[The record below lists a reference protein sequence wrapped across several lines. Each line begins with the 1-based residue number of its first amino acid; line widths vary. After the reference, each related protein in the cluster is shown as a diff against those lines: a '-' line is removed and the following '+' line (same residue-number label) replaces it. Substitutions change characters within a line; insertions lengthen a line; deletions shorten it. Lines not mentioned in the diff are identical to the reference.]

1 MRDNTLLRRPCT
13 APAARWPHVLRAL
26 VVIVLAAA
34 CGDSSPSGTDSG
46 DGGTPVGPG
55 STAPKWI
62 DVAGDRQAP
71 LPPQVPATTTLFT
84 TSDACA
90 QCHLAAEGTAVR
102 DAKGRDVSA
111 VGTWKASAM
120 ALAARDPYYLASF
133 ADELQFRPNLVKT
146 VEGVCTRC
154 HAPEASV
161 ELAVSGSAPTFAMLT
176 VADPSKEAH
185 LAGEGVACSL
195 CHQITDENLGT
206 FPSFTG
212 GFSVGV
218 LRQIFGPYTDPA
230 TDPMRTL
237 VNYMPTY
244 ASHVARSALCATCHT
259 VVTKPRDSK
268 GNVGP
273 DFPEQVPYLEWLASS
288 YSNEGTPGDKAA
300 TCQDCHMPAIDQD
313 GAELSVAIARKPDGL
328 APRKPFWR
336 HTFAGANVQLS
347 RFAATDPTWIGLP
360 LTKDDH
366 DAQAGAVEATLRGA
380 ATVEI
385 SGTSRNGEDV
395 EIQVKVSNLTGHK
408 FPTGYPSRRAFLHV
422 KVGGIFESGRTD
434 AFGRLVGPGD
444 AIVESA
450 TFAPHLDVVDQP
462 SQVQIYESVPV
473 DVTGK
478 IAHRPLDAH
487 HYAKDNRLVPI
498 GFNRK
503 NSYSAYTAPVG
514 TDGDPDWGSSDVVKY
529 RVAKVPAGTPITVEL
544 CFQTVRPSDLE
555 AFAAKPTPV
564 ARKLFDMATAAPPV
578 PIVIATV
585 SGAAP

>member
-1 MRDNTLLRRPCT
+1 L
-13 APAARWPHVLRAL
+13 HVLAIL
-26 VVIVLAAA
+26 GIAAA
-34 CGDSSPSGTDSG
+34 CGGGSSSG
-46 DGGTPVGPG
+46 DDPG
-55 STAPKWI
+55 SGSSSSGGASGMPKWI
-62 DVAGDRQAP
+62 DVAGDRQGP
-71 LPPQVPATTTLFT
+71 LPAQAPATTTHFT

-102 DAKGRDVSA
+102 DAKGRDVSP

-120 ALAARDPYYLASF
+120 ALASRDPYYLATF
-133 ADELQFRPNLVKT
+133 ADELAFRPNLVKT
-146 VEGVCTRC
+146 VEQTCTRC

-161 ELAVSGSAPTFAMLT
+161 ELEVSGTAPTFAMLT
-176 VADPSKEAH
+176 VADPSNEAH
-185 LAGEGVACSL
+185 LAGEGVACTL

-206 FPSFTG
+206 FSSFTG
-212 GFSVGV
+212 AFTVGA
-218 LRQIFGPYTDPA
+218 LRQIFGPYVDPA

-237 VNYMPTY
+237 VNFTPTY
-244 ASHVARSALCATCHT
+244 AVHVQKSALCATCHT
-259 VVTKPRDSK
+259 VITKPRDSK

-288 YSNEGTPGDKAA
+288 FSNEGTPGDKAA
-300 TCQDCHMPAIDQD
+300 TCQDCHMPAIDVD
-313 GAELSVAIARKPDGL
+313 GAELSVVIARKPDGL
-328 APRKPFWR
+328 SPRKPFFR

-366 DAQAGAVEATLRGA
+366 DAQARSIEATLKAA

-385 SGTSRNGEDV
+385 AGTTRTGEGI
-395 EIQVKVSNLTGHK
+395 ELQVKVSNLSGHK

-422 KVGGIFESGRTD
+422 KVGDAFESGRTD
-434 AFGRLVGPGD
+434 AYGRLVGRDGAVIEP
-444 AIVESA
+444 A
-450 TFAPHLDVVDQP
+450 TFAPHLDVVDKDDA
-462 SQVQIYESVPV
+462 VQIYESVPV

-514 TDGDPDWGSSDVVKY
+514 TDSDPDWGSTDIVKY
-529 RVAKVPAGTPITVEL
+529 RVAKAPAGAPITVEL
-544 CFQTVRPSDLE
+544 LFQTVRPTDLE
-555 AFAAKPTPV
+555 ALASRPTNV
-564 ARKLFDMATAAPPV
+564 ARKLFDLATAAPPV
-578 PIVIATV
+578 PVVVATAAA
-585 SGAAP
+585 AAP